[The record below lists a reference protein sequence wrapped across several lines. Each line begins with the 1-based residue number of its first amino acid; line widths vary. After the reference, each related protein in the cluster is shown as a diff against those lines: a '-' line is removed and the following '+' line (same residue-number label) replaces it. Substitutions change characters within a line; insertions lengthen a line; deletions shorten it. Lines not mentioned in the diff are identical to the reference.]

1 MITLFLISSLEI
13 YVIATLVA
21 AAVIALCV
29 RPSSR
34 GQAREYLLE
43 GILCRP
49 EKDAYEL
56 RGDQGVR
63 GQGVAIECLEN
74 GDILL
79 TRYGL
84 EGLTEADAVSL
95 AVTVVGFDVTVEE
108 RIHRG
113 ASGGERVDAALFTL
127 DFLGKE
133 RYHFRYNS
141 EPTAT
146 AVSFTLSNRPEMR
159 IDRELK
165 LNS

>member
-1 MITLFLISSLEI
+1 MQFTH
-13 YVIATLVA
+13 
-21 AAVIALCV
+21 
-29 RPSSR
+29 
-34 GQAREYLLE
+34 
-43 GILCRP
+43 
-49 EKDAYEL
+49 
-56 RGDQGVR
+56 GDQGVR